1 MDGRLGFLFT
11 LALVLNAS
19 GALAQAAIEPPA
31 GTLPAEEVAAAP
43 GEDASLIPGSFSG
56 AVTIASDY
64 LFRGISQ
71 TDEAPAIQGS
81 IDWKHPVGPFI
92 GVWGSNVDFDD
103 GDQATVEL
111 DWYAGYARSYRQVD
125 MDVRVI
131 YYSYPGAN
139 TPRDYDYWEIG
150 GTLGF
155 KPLAQMALSGGYNFS
170 PDFFNESGDAH
181 YLHGEFRYEV
191 PGIPL
196 PLALTGGI
204 ARQWIKDNT
213 VFGTPD
219 YWHWN
224 AGIEVTVNEL
234 KLALTYADTD
244 LKQRECGASLGV
256 CGQRVMASATRSF

>member
-1 MDGRLGFLFT
+1 MNTGRV
-11 LALVLNAS
+11 ALV
-19 GALAQAAIEPPA
+19 ALLLAAPAAWAQEQVEPPA
-31 GTLPAEEVAAAP
+31 GTLPQEEVAGAPAAEP
-43 GEDASLIPGSFSG
+43 GWFPGSFSG
-56 AVTIASDY
+56 AVTLASDY

-71 TDEAPAIQGS
+71 TDENPALQGS
-81 IDWKHPVGPFI
+81 IDWKHPMGPFV

-111 DWYAGYARSYRQVD
+111 DWYAGYARTVGAVD
-125 MDVRVI
+125 ADIRVI

-155 KPLAQMALSGGYNFS
+155 KPLAQMSLSAGYNYS
-170 PDFFNESGDAH
+170 PDYFNESGDSH
-181 YLHGEFRYEV
+181 YLHAEARYEV

-196 PLALTGGI
+196 PLALAGGI
-204 ARQWIKDNT
+204 ARQWIKDNR

-224 AGIEVTVNEL
+224 AGIELTVKEI
-234 KLALTYADTD
+234 KLAVTYADTD
-244 LKQRECGASLGV
+244 IKKSECGAASDV
-256 CGQRVMASATRSF
+256 CSQRVMVSATRAF